1 MKTFILFIF
10 FAMLVSPSLF
20 AQSRPQPKSEANK
33 INQRP
38 PKPSPTPT
46 PTPEPEQTPTQEI
59 IVTDDEVIKI
69 ETNLVSI
76 PVKVFDRNNRF
87 VGGLM
92 KEDFQVFEDGKLQ
105 EIEYFGNLEEPFTVA
120 LVLDMS
126 PSTVFKTSEIQNAAI
141 AFTAQLR
148 PKDKVM
154 VVSFDAEIHP
164 LCDPTTDRSI
174 SRSAIKTTAV
184 QQGTSLYEAL
194 DYTMERLKKVQG
206 RKAIILFTDGVD
218 TTSRKIYLE
227 ENLRRADESEALIF
241 PIQYDTYNNVQQQS
255 QSPVTIPGTKVPT
268 NGGGQP
274 KTFPFPFPN
283 SRRNDQPRPRSND
296 PFPDSSNDPNRRG
309 TNDPFPPQSR
319 IPSTNG
325 TSAEEY
331 DRADKFLEELALR
344 SGGRLN
350 QASDAANMALAFSRI
365 ADELRQFYTIGF
377 YPQNE
382 QDTGRKRRLKVK
394 VNREKV
400 AVRTRDSYTIGEKK
414 SKKKS

>member
-1 MKTFILFIF
+1 MKTFILSVIF
-10 FAMLVSPSLF
+10 ALFVSASLF
-20 AQSRPQPKSEANK
+20 AQSRPQIKINDEPTKANK
-33 INQRP
+33 RP
-38 PKPSPTPT
+38 PATPTPT
-46 PTPEPEQTPTQEI
+46 PTEEVSQNVEPT
-59 IVTDDEVIKI
+59 VADDGEVIKV

-87 VGGLM
+87 VAGLL

-105 EIEYFGNLEEPFTVA
+105 QIEYFGNLEEPFTVA

-154 VVSFDAEIHP
+154 VVSFDAIVHP
-164 LCDPTTDRSI
+164 LCNPTTDRSI
-174 SRSAIKTTAV
+174 SRSAIKTTSV
-184 QQGTSLYEAL
+184 QQGTSLYEAI
-194 DYTMERLKKVQG
+194 DYTMEKLKTVQG

-218 TTSRKIYLE
+218 TTSRKVFLE

-255 QSPVTIPGTKVPT
+255 QQPINLPGTKVPT

-274 KTFPFPFPN
+274 SKFPFPFPTTPRGSN
-283 SRRNDQPRPRSND
+283 PPRPQTND
-296 PFPDSSNDPNRRG
+296 PYPSG
-309 TNDPFPPQSR
+309 TNDPFPGRTTTPSG

-325 TSAEEY
+325 TSPEEY
-331 DRADKFLEELALR
+331 ERADKFLRELAMR

-350 QASDAANMALAFSRI
+350 QASDAGNMALAFSRI
-365 ADELRQFYTIGF
+365 ADELRQFYTLGF

-400 AVRTRDSYTIGEKK
+400 SVRSRDSYTLGEKK
-414 SKKKS
+414 TKK